1 VKKSAKKQQKK
12 EPKDPALDVP
22 SEANREKH
30 INFLE
35 EEEKSSQFVGGVDT
49 QSEKDNE
56 RKKEWE
62 RGIEA
67 GKQQN
72 PNE

>member
-12 EPKDPALDVP
+12 MPKDPALDVP

-35 EEEKSSQFVGGVDT
+35 EEEKASQFIGGVDT
-49 QSEKDNE
+49 QNEKNDE

-62 RGIEA
+62 RGIEE
-67 GKQQN
+67 GKEENQD
-72 PNE
+72 

>member
-1 VKKSAKKQQKK
+1 MKKSAKKHQKK
-12 EPKDPALDVP
+12 APKDPALDVP

-35 EEEKSSQFVGGVDT
+35 EEEKASQIGGADT
-49 QSEKDNE
+49 QSEKNDE

-67 GKQQN
+67 GKR
-72 PNE
+72 EK

>member
-1 VKKSAKKQQKK
+1 MKKSAKKQQKK
-12 EPKDPALDVP
+12 TPKDPALDVP

-35 EEEKSSQFVGGVDT
+35 EEEKASQITGDVDT
-49 QSEKDNE
+49 HKEKNDE

-67 GKQQN
+67 GRREK
-72 PNE
+72 